1 MTINQISIFLENK
14 SGQLSEIAGIL
25 AENNIDLRA
34 LYIAETMDYAVLR
47 IISTNAEEASRV
59 LLSQGFILSMTPV
72 VAVEIPDEPGGLARL
87 LEVLAKAECDL
98 EYVYSVFGKK
108 EGMAYMIL
116 RVADINRLEDILDS
130 NGLNS
135 VGGEQL
141 GID

>member
-47 IISTNAEEASRV
+47 IISTKAEEASRV